1 MEREEV
7 RDWTVTGK
15 ESFTTPGGSVSYPT
29 GRGGK
34 TYSFTRA
41 PEARNAETP
50 RPEARTASVSP
61 FAREA
66 VTQNVGTQSPP
77 QTAPR
82 PEAVRPAQA
91 AVQQQAVQGAP
102 VVLSHDGESRAYA
115 VPVQGLPPYGP
126 QIYTIQLPSAPR
138 REAPKKRSLWWVPLL
153 VVGALLLGLLGGLVL
168 APMLG
173 GSTNTKPTET
183 AAPSSENEAAR
194 IYRENVDAVVHI
206 LANHVADPASGGA
219 APTASAGTGFLITE
233 DGYLLTNAHVVEKAA
248 SVQVTLHG
256 GQQYAAQIVQV
267 EDLQSDLALLK
278 IDATG
283 LQPVTL
289 GSSAGLR
296 VGDQVYTI
304 GNPLGE
310 LSFSLTAGF
319 LSAGPRQVSAGGR
332 TLTMLQTNAAFNQG
346 NSGGPLFDTQGKVVG
361 VVTAKLSG
369 SESADSSVEG
379 LGFALPIDELLDT
392 VNAWLSAARS
402 NGAKTME

>member
-91 AVQQQAVQGAP
+91 AVPQQAVQGAP

-183 AAPSSENEAAR
+183 AA
-194 IYRENVDAVVHI
+194 H
-206 LANHVADPASGGA
+206 
-219 APTASAGTGFLITE
+219 
-233 DGYLLTNAHVVEKAA
+233 
-248 SVQVTLHG
+248 
-256 GQQYAAQIVQV
+256 
-267 EDLQSDLALLK
+267 
-278 IDATG
+278 
-283 LQPVTL
+283 
-289 GSSAGLR
+289 SSAECRQG
-296 VGDQVYTI
+296 
-304 GNPLGE
+304 
-310 LSFSLTAGF
+310 LSFP
-319 LSAGPRQVSAGGR
+319 SAVMRMRRQSA
-332 TLTMLQTNAAFNQG
+332 QKQ
-346 NSGGPLFDTQGKVVG
+346 
-361 VVTAKLSG
+361 
-369 SESADSSVEG
+369 
-379 LGFALPIDELLDT
+379 ALMGAISPT
-392 VNAWLSAARS
+392 VPAQP
-402 NGAKTME
+402 GAV